1 MMFALAAPLL
11 AWASSTPSMY
21 GVSMKSSLVTIDM
34 TSGKMTELG
43 TEHSEELEAQE
54 LSAIDA
60 KRAPPAAAIA
70 GHAAACADPYGYCF
84 AVDDCSQM
92 VAGGADPLAV
102 AAYLYGVELETG
114 KLFGKKVPLCSMEPG
129 PKTNPQQCPWSI
141 ELA

>member
-21 GVSMKSSLVTIDM
+21 GVSMKSAL
-34 TSGKMTELG
+34 
-43 TEHSEELEAQE
+43 
-54 LSAIDA
+54 
-60 KRAPPAAAIA
+60 
-70 GHAAACADPYGYCF
+70 
-84 AVDDCSQM
+84 
-92 VAGGADPLAV
+92 
-102 AAYLYGVELETG
+102 AYLYGVELETG

>member
-1 MMFALAAPLL
+1 MSVPFAE
-11 AWASSTPSMY
+11 SS
-21 GVSMKSSLVTIDM
+21 
-34 TSGKMTELG
+34 
-43 TEHSEELEAQE
+43 
-54 LSAIDA
+54 
-60 KRAPPAAAIA
+60 AAIA

-92 VAGGADPLAV
+92 IAGGADPLAV

>member
-1 MMFALAAPLL
+1 MFSTAQAVVASAA
-11 AWASSTPSMY
+11 ASSAA
-21 GVSMKSSLVTIDM
+21 SSSTKPGL
-34 TSGKMTELG
+34 
-43 TEHSEELEAQE
+43 
-54 LSAIDA
+54 LS
-60 KRAPPAAAIA
+60 RAGCITPPAAAIA

>member
-43 TEHSEELEAQE
+43 T
-54 LSAIDA
+54 D
-60 KRAPPAAAIA
+60 
-70 GHAAACADPYGYCF
+70 CF

>member
-1 MMFALAAPLL
+1 MFSLLAPLL

-21 GVSMKSSLVTIDM
+21 GVSMKSALVTIDM

-43 TEHSEELEAQE
+43 T
-54 LSAIDA
+54 
-60 KRAPPAAAIA
+60 
-70 GHAAACADPYGYCF
+70 GADPYGYCF

-92 VAGGADPLAV
+92 IAGGADPLAV

>member
-1 MMFALAAPLL
+1 MSFQPPLPL
-11 AWASSTPSMY
+11 RP
-21 GVSMKSSLVTIDM
+21 L
-34 TSGKMTELG
+34 
-43 TEHSEELEAQE
+43 H
-54 LSAIDA
+54 
-60 KRAPPAAAIA
+60 A
-70 GHAAACADPYGYCF
+70 GYTHAVPF